1 MLVGKHMHSDAIMD
15 RQRVAGKFKVWSDI
29 PPFLNWTDFRMAH
42 GAGCLTSTLQ
52 SGQ

>member
-1 MLVGKHMHSDAIMD
+1 MLVGKRMHSDAIKD

-29 PPFLNWTDFRMAH
+29 PPFLNWTYFRMAH